1 MEARTTRRSN
11 VQLRLRW
18 IYVLDP
24 DLKKGQWSSKEDA
37 ALKAARAKLGDV
49 KWTEIATLV
58 PGRNDKQCRERC
70 LTLKL

>member
-11 VQLRLRW
+11 TQCRQRW
-18 IYVLDP
+18 INALDP
-24 DLKKGQWSSKEDA
+24 GLKKGEWSPKEDA

-49 KWTEIATLV
+49 KWTEIAALV
-58 PGRNDKQCRERC
+58 PGRNDQQCRQRC